1 MQVKFSL
8 TLSLFWVEKVK
19 RKIKAG
25 LNFFVKFDFF
35 PPFFISN
42 PRKRK
47 KKYNKMPAG

>member
-25 LNFFVKFDFF
+25 LNFFVKFNFF
-35 PPFFISN
+35 PPFFISS
-42 PRKRK
+42 PEKTK
-47 KKYNKMPAG
+47 NKIK